1 MKLFCEIVVELL
13 PSLRALVAEEL
24 MNEYK
29 LSQKEIAKRLF
40 VTQPAV
46 SQYLRNLRGNG
57 RKLLNGSIQDV
68 KALCSRLYNN
78 ELPEDALLKELYN
91 ICNAVIANGS
101 HEHDNIIMKTKGALN
116 TSA

>member
-1 MKLFCEIVVELL
+1 MKLFCEIVVEIL

-46 SQYLRNLRGNG
+46 SQYLRNLRGND
-57 RKLLNGSIQDV
+57 RKLLNGSLQQI
-68 KALCSRLYNN
+68 KALCAKLYNN
-78 ELPEDALLKELYN
+78 ELGEDGLLMEFYN
-91 ICNAVIANGS
+91 ICNSVIANNGHS
-101 HEHDNIIMKTKGALN
+101 HDADKII
-116 TSA
+116 S

>member
-40 VTQPAV
+40 VTQPAI
-46 SQYLRNLRGNG
+46 SQYLRNLRGND
-57 RKLLNGSIQDV
+57 RKLLDSSV
-68 KALCSRLYNN
+68 KEIRDLCGKLYNS
-78 ELPEDALLKELYN
+78 ELTEDDLLREFYN
-91 ICNAVIANGS
+91 ICNAVIATSNDAHS
-101 HEHDNIIMKTKGALN
+101 HDSDKIIIEANK
-116 TSA
+116 